1 MAAAPTPPPQPV
13 GAFVAGLRVQDYRPI
28 RHLWIPLRA
37 TTVLIGMNNSGKTS
51 VLEALGVALGERG
64 APEDILV
71 QPDGSRAS
79 SFTIDVL
86 IKPAEGTDFEERLAE
101 SLGDAIQIPQKESD
115 PQYFTLRTTGTP
127 DTRRGGLSLQRNFLK
142 GWATSRDEAE
152 RLPVMTRPAV
162 TRETLDLIAFNL
174 LDARRDIVEQ
184 LRSRATFWG
193 RMASSVEL
201 ADELRQQVERELEA
215 LSQRILEGSS
225 LLNMIRQEL
234 VAAASALSIGPHHV
248 RVTPLPGRI
257 EELARSMDVLL
268 QAPES
273 PAIPI
278 GHHGMGTRS
287 LAALMVFRAF
297 VKFRLAQMGR
307 SLPVVLS
314 GFEEPEAHLHPQ
326 AQRAVFTL
334 LQDIPGQKIIS
345 THSPYVASI
354 ADAFDFRLL
363 RREGGSVKAFWLDD
377 KLPDGTPAFS
387 DEEKDMLRRFVQ
399 HQHGEVLF
407 AQLVILFEGDTEE
420 AMLPV
425 FAHHHWRGGADS
437 LGVSFVRAGA
447 AGNYKHFLKL
457 LEALR
462 IPWLIFSDG
471 DAEGQKGVGAA
482 QEAIGRALDRNS
494 PEVVMLPPGQD
505 IENYLLGRGYRPQ
518 AESAAR
524 RYEGDM
530 ALEDYRNRYHGQK
543 AKGGAT
549 RDYQSSG
556 WEERLMLDY
565 LKAHKGK
572 AYGRAL
578 AEEILEQ
585 GQPPIPPLIL
595 ELLERADQRLQAAG
609 AAA

>member
-1 MAAAPTPPPQPV
+1 MAAAPPPPLQPV
-13 GAFVAGLRVQDYRPI
+13 GAFVAGLRIQDYRPI

-71 QPDGSRAS
+71 QPDGSRTL

-86 IKPAEGTDFEERLAE
+86 IKPAEGTDFDERLTE

-127 DTRRGGLSLQRNFLK
+127 DNRRGGLSLQRNFLK

-162 TRETLDLIAFNL
+162 TREILNLIAFNL
-174 LDARRDIVEQ
+174 VDARRDIVEQ

-201 ADELRQQVERELEA
+201 ADELRQQVELELQA
-215 LSQRILEGSS
+215 LSQKILEGSP

-234 VAAASALSIGPHHV
+234 VTAASALSVGPHDV
-248 RVTPLPGRI
+248 RVTPLPGKI

-268 QAPES
+268 KAPSS

-278 GHHGMGTRS
+278 GRHGMGTRS

-377 KLPDGTPAFS
+377 KMPDGTPAFS

-420 AMLPV
+420 AILPV
-425 FAHHHWRGGADS
+425 FANHYWKGGTDS
-437 LGVSFVRAGA
+437 LGVSLVRTGG

-471 DAEGQKGVGAA
+471 DAAGQKGVGAA
-482 QEAIGRALDRNS
+482 QEAIGRPLDRNP
-494 PEVVMLPPGQD
+494 PEVVMLPPGQA
-505 IENYLLGRGYRPQ
+505 IENYLLELGYRSQ

-524 RYEGDM
+524 RCEGDT
-530 ALEDYRNRYHGQK
+530 ALEDYRNRHHGQK
-543 AKGGAT
+543 AKGGVT
-549 RDYQSSG
+549 RDYQSPG

-565 LKAHKGK
+565 LKANKGK

-595 ELLERADQRLQAAG
+595 ELLERAERRLQTAG